1 MGCLSTLSL
10 AHVLARAERIAAQDL
25 AEITD
30 TAVRH
35 GAASQMGSG
44 RFKHIGPMDL
54 WAYGL
59 WPFISSKPE
68 SVNLNHNL

>member
-1 MGCLSTLSL
+1 MGPMGCLSTLSL

-35 GAASQMGSG
+35 GPASQLGSG
-44 RFKHIGPMDL
+44 SSNTWDL
-54 WAYGL
+54 WIYGLMAYGH
-59 WPFISSKPE
+59 SSLQSPKA
-68 SVNLNHNL
+68 